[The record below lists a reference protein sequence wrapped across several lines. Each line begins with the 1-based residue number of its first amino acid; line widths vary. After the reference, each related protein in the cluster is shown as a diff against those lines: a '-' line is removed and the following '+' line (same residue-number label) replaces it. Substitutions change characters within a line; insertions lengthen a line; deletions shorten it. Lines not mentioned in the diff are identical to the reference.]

1 MTDCK
6 YLLRRGMSVL
16 CIDSTDPSRND
27 CDHCIDIKCF
37 DSRPATAPETC
48 KKYWNYRAD
57 SGHLYHLLYDLLG
70 VMPTPETLGDALMQ
84 VRDRDIATRKAER
97 EKVRPEVWQ
106 FALLMEKKLKENDHK
121 SHWSKC
127 NQEYL
132 LKRLD
137 EEVEELHKCF
147 FFYSPGDMNFFM
159 DGHHEDKIPGEA
171 VDVANFAMMLWDN
184 FGEKES
190 LRGEP

>member
-1 MTDCK
+1 MTACK

-37 DSRPATAPETC
+37 DSRPLSEEL
-48 KKYWNYRAD
+48 KK
-57 SGHLYHLLYDLLG
+57 
-70 VMPTPETLGDALMQ
+70 
-84 VRDRDIATRKAER
+84 ER

-106 FALLMEKKLKENDHK
+106 FALLMEKKLQENDHK
-121 SHWSKC
+121 EHWSKC

-137 EEVEELHKCF
+137 EEVQELHKCF

-159 DGHHEDKIPGEA
+159 DGQHEDKIPGEA
-171 VDVANFAMMLWDN
+171 ADVANFAMMLWDN

>member
-1 MTDCK
+1 MTDK
-6 YLLRRGMSVL
+6 PLTKVIKKIISHERGCLTCRSPDCPVWQAADQN
-16 CIDSTDPSRND
+16 CWKSQADND
-27 CDHCIDIKCF
+27 
-37 DSRPATAPETC
+37 AQVA
-48 KKYWNYRAD
+48 KK
-57 SGHLYHLLYDLLG
+57 
-70 VMPTPETLGDALMQ
+70 
-84 VRDRDIATRKAER
+84 ER

-159 DGHHEDKIPGEA
+159 DGQHEDKIPGEA

-190 LRGEP
+190 MRGEP